1 MQLLFFRSLIVLCLL
16 SFSLSVTCEAQY
28 KENRERYNHR
38 EYVYQRGDRHPPF
51 IAGVGSVFLPG
62 FEHLIAGE
70 PLRGLGFA
78 TGFFGSAAVSIFGLA
93 SGALSENPN
102 ASSML
107 PLGFAGLISTVAFY
121 FYGISDAVKVAK
133 VNSLAYRDRQKGLSW
148 QFSPDLNSLTAQL
161 QLNLHVKYTLGN

>member
-78 TGFFGSAAVSIFGLA
+78 TGFFGSAAVSLIGA
-93 SGALSENPN
+93 VSGFESDGATAILSV
-102 ASSML
+102 
-107 PLGFAGLISTVAFY
+107 GGLISTVAFY

-133 VNSLAYRDRQKGLSW
+133 ANSLAYRDRQKGLSW
-148 QFSPDLNSLTAQL
+148 QFSPDLNNLTAQP